1 MQYSGLNYTWVNKSK
16 AGYPELLILNH
27 TIMQSKH
34 MNKFCIGFV
43 VACIY
48 LVSIPASAQT
58 QPSSFPKD
66 TLIKAAREIMLSTH
80 FCALVTIDSTGLPQ
94 VRTMNPFPLK
104 DDMVIWFAT
113 GRKSRKVKDM
123 RRNPNVCVYFADHKN
138 ASGYVT
144 INGKAEVID
153 DKELL
158 VKMKR
163 DYWESI
169 PNWQDI
175 FVLIKI
181 TPVTMDVTNYARG
194 VAGDP
199 ETSRAPRV
207 ILSE

>member
-1 MQYSGLNYTWVNKSK
+1 MKNSYIKKHRIGMLMALLVFLSLN
-16 AGYPELLILNH
+16 G
-27 TIMQSKH
+27 M
-34 MNKFCIGFV
+34 
-43 VACIY
+43 
-48 LVSIPASAQT
+48 AQNQQT
-58 QPSSFPKD
+58 TFPKD

-80 FCALVTIDSTGLPQ
+80 FCALVTIDTAGLPQ

-113 GRKSRKVKDM
+113 GRKSRKVTDM
-123 RRNPNVCVYFADHKN
+123 RNNPNVCVYYADHKN

-144 INGKAEVID
+144 INGTAEVID

-163 DYWESI
+163 DYWQSI

-181 TPVTMDVTNYARG
+181 TPVTLDVTNYAHG
-194 VAGDP
+194 ISGDP
-199 ETSRAPRV
+199 ETSRAPRMTF
-207 ILSE
+207 

>member
-1 MQYSGLNYTWVNKSK
+1 MKNNFHKNQLIGF
-16 AGYPELLILNH
+16 LLIFLSFLSLNG
-27 TIMQSKH
+27 T
-34 MNKFCIGFV
+34 
-43 VACIY
+43 
-48 LVSIPASAQT
+48 AQN
-58 QPSSFPKD
+58 QPGTYPRD
-66 TLIKAAREIMLSTH
+66 TLLKAAREIIQSTH
-80 FCALVTIDSTGLPQ
+80 FCALATIDSTGIPQ

-104 DDMVIWFAT
+104 DDMVVWFAT

-123 RRNPNVCVYFADHKN
+123 RHNPNVCVYYADHVN

-163 DYWESI
+163 DYWEGIS
-169 PNWQDI
+169 NWQDI

-207 ILSE
+207 VFKSPVDFITR

>member
-1 MQYSGLNYTWVNKSK
+1 VHTPKEFTFKSK
-16 AGYPELLILNH
+16 YIMKNIYCKKQHLVLLMVILAFLSVNG
-27 TIMQSKH
+27 I
-34 MNKFCIGFV
+34 
-43 VACIY
+43 
-48 LVSIPASAQT
+48 AQNQQT
-58 QPSSFPKD
+58 TFPKD
-66 TLIKAAREIMLSTH
+66 TLIKAAREIILSTH
-80 FCALVTIDSTGLPQ
+80 FCALATIDSTGLPQ

-123 RRNPNVCVYFADHKN
+123 RNNPNVCVYFADHKN

-169 PNWQDI
+169 PTGRTYL
-175 FVLIKI
+175 FL
-181 TPVTMDVTNYARG
+181 
-194 VAGDP
+194 
-199 ETSRAPRV
+199 
-207 ILSE
+207 

>member
-1 MQYSGLNYTWVNKSK
+1 MKNNYFKKQRIGL
-16 AGYPELLILNH
+16 
-27 TIMQSKH
+27 
-34 MNKFCIGFV
+34 FV
-43 VACIY
+43 VFLAFLSMNGI
-48 LVSIPASAQT
+48 AQN
-58 QPSSFPKD
+58 QQAPFPKD

-123 RRNPNVCVYFADHKN
+123 RHNPNVCVYFADHKN

-144 INGKAEVID
+144 INGRAEVID
-153 DKELL
+153 DRELL

-181 TPVTMDVTNYARG
+181 TPVTLDVTNYARG
-194 VAGDP
+194 IAGDP

-207 ILSE
+207 IFSE

>member
-1 MQYSGLNYTWVNKSK
+1 MKNNYYKKQVAGLLL
-16 AGYPELLILNH
+16 GY
-27 TIMQSKH
+27 
-34 MNKFCIGFV
+34 F
-43 VACIY
+43 
-48 LVSIPASAQT
+48 LVLSSLSIAQT
-58 QPSSFPKD
+58 PQNSVPKD
-66 TLIKAAREIMLSTH
+66 TLISAAREIMLSTH
-80 FCALVTIDSTGLPQ
+80 FCALVTIDSAGLPQ

-104 DDMVIWFAT
+104 EDMVIWFAT

-123 RRNPNVCVYFADHKN
+123 RQNPNVSVYFADHKN

-175 FVLIKI
+175 FVLVKI

-194 VAGDP
+194 VSGDP

-207 ILSE
+207 TF

>member
-1 MQYSGLNYTWVNKSK
+1 MKNNYFKKQCIALIMVFIAFFSLN
-16 AGYPELLILNH
+16 
-27 TIMQSKH
+27 
-34 MNKFCIGFV
+34 GFG
-43 VACIY
+43 
-48 LVSIPASAQT
+48 QNQKT
-58 QPSSFPKD
+58 SFPKD
-66 TLIKAAREIMLSTH
+66 TLVKAAREIMQSTP
-80 FCALVTIDSTGLPQ
+80 FCALATIDSTGLPQ

-123 RRNPNVCVYFADHKN
+123 RNNPNVCVYFADHKN
-138 ASGYVT
+138 AGGYVT

-163 DYWESI
+163 DYWQGI

-207 ILSE
+207 TF